1 MSVTGKP
8 SMGRAVARQ
17 REQTN
22 KGLLVSL
29 LFYAVPRCYA
39 EHKIELA
46 PHALK
51 TNTNS
56 TLLYLLLL
64 IILNINSNR
73 IELQKYVQIHVLH
86 TVIHLN
92 PNIS

>member
-1 MSVTGKP
+1 MSVTGKS

-46 PHALK
+46 PTPLK
-51 TNTNS
+51 QTQTQ
-56 TLLYLLLL
+56 TLPFFIY
-64 IILNINSNR
+64 
-73 IELQKYVQIHVLH
+73 YY
-86 TVIHLN
+86 
-92 PNIS
+92 